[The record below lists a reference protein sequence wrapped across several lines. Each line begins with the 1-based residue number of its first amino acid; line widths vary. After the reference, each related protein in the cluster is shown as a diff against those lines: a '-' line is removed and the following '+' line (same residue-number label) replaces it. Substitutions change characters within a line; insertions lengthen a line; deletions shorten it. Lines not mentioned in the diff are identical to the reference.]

1 MQRSRFV
8 AGGVAAGGAALVGL
22 AAGRPG
28 RSRAA
33 TGDDLEALQLLLLIE
48 HTENA
53 FYKAALDRGGLR
65 GELRTYAGT
74 VSGQEREH
82 LDFARRALGAKASP
96 EPRFEFS
103 AAALDPGGF
112 AETAAQLEDLAV
124 AAYNGQATNVSR
136 ATFEAVAKIVSVE
149 RLAEGEFTCLVV
161 TRLERLAG
169 SASELAALARK
180 LERHGVRLVVT
191 EIDFDSAAGRSR
203 IAARPLAHAHRV
215 EEPNG
220 SRPQPPRASARHPRR
235 PSGAQA
241 ADRRHA
247 HQRDDAPGDRGHAQ
261 RRGHPHSARG
271 RQVAP
276 VQPVRRARPA
286 AVDWPLPSD
295 SNLRAGSRAAR
306 PTDPERVTDRR
317 DAGWPHSLGPARLG
331 QSAA

>member
-103 AAALDPGGF
+103 AAALDAGGF

-220 SRPQPPRASARHPRR
+220 SRPSRPARAPGTLADHPELRQRIVDMHTSGMTLQAIADTLNDEGIPTVRGGAKWR
-235 PSGAQA
+235 PSSLYGAL
-241 ADRRHA
+241 
-247 HQRDDAPGDRGHAQ
+247 
-261 RRGHPHSARG
+261 G
-271 RQVAP
+271 RPRSTGRSPQI
-276 VQPVRRARPA
+276 R
-286 AVDWPLPSD
+286 
-295 SNLRAGSRAAR
+295 
-306 PTDPERVTDRR
+306 T
-317 DAGWPHSLGPARLG
+317 
-331 QSAA
+331 